1 MATLNSE
8 QFIEVFP
15 FFRDSPPKLIGDILF
30 SSRHAFRCRDTVTQL
45 EGELC
50 TDLELMLSGEKRVY
64 KSSPASREITLYEVG
79 RGEACILNTISIL
92 SDVPCPVNAVTI
104 TDVNSLLIPARD
116 FQKLL
121 SNYEEMRAF
130 VFGSI
135 SQRLATV
142 LELLSAIVFAKMDQ
156 RLFDY
161 LVEKSENG
169 TLSMTHQQ
177 IANDLGTA
185 REVVSRLL
193 KDFERKGKVAL
204 SRGCIQLITPF
215 FEER

>member
-1 MATLNSE
+1 MAKVNSE
-8 QFIEVFP
+8 QFIEIFP
-15 FFRDSPPKLIGDILF
+15 FFRDSPPKLIEDILF

-50 TDLELMLSGEKRVY
+50 TDLELMLSGEKKVY
-64 KSSPASREITLYEVG
+64 KSSSAGREITLYEVG
-79 RGEACILNTISIL
+79 RGEACILNSICIL
-92 SDVPCPVNAVTI
+92 SDTPCPVNGMTI
-104 TDVNSLLIPARD
+104 TDVDSLLIPARD
-116 FQKLL
+116 FKKLI

-135 SQRLATV
+135 SQRLAAV
-142 LELLSAIVFAKMDQ
+142 LELLGEIVFAKMDR

-193 KDFERKGKVAL
+193 KDFERKGKVTL
-204 SRGCIQLITPF
+204 SRGHIQLIAPY
-215 FEER
+215 FEDR